1 MVSGCGPTLMNLSLV
16 RTPVAKALAAGAES
30 AITESAIYVWIA
42 PTR

>member
-1 MVSGCGPTLMNLSLV
+1 MPFEAWL
-16 RTPVAKALAAGAES
+16 PVAKALAAGAES